1 MSAATALGGG
11 CARYRRCV
19 KRVLVFAIS
28 SVACSSAR
36 DAPNSNPGVDAPTSD
51 ASPGVDSLPGGSNPG
66 GGCHGATV
74 CEDFESTA
82 VGSVP
87 GAPWSISTP
96 NCMGAGA
103 LSVDSSQAHGGMRSL
118 KVTGKGSYCDHVF
131 LSHPAPASIAATL
144 YARFYVRFE
153 TAFAASHTTFL
164 AFADATDGKDL
175 RMGGQSGIFMFNREL
190 NDATLPALSPA
201 GIAQSLPPAA
211 NTWYCVEI
219 AIDGAAHTLRTSIDG
234 VARAGLVIDAAPTP
248 DIDQPWLGGPT
259 WAPRLQS
266 IRFGWEAYAGT
277 TMNLW
282 FDDIA
287 VGNAPI
293 GCL

>member
-1 MSAATALGGG
+1 
-11 CARYRRCV
+11 V
-19 KRVLVFAIS
+19 KRALVLAIS
-28 SVACSSAR
+28 CVAACKAA
-36 DAPNSNPGVDAPTSD
+36 DNAPNGNPGVDAAPSNDASSD
-51 ASPGVDSLPGGSNPG
+51 ASSGPDAMPG
-66 GGCHGATV
+66 GGGNPTGPCGGTV

-103 LSVDSSQAHGGMRSL
+103 LSVDSSQAHAGTHSL
-118 KVTGKGSYCDHVF
+118 KVTGKGGYCDHVF
-131 LSHPAPASIAATL
+131 LSNAAPASITGTL

-164 AFADATDGKDL
+164 ALADATDGKDL
-175 RMGGQSGIFMFNREL
+175 RMGGQSNIFMFNREL
-190 NDATLPALSPA
+190 NDATLPSLSPA
-201 GIAQSLPPAA
+201 GIALSLAPAA
-211 NTWYCVEI
+211 NTWYCVQI
-219 AIDGAAHTLRTSIDG
+219 AIDGAAHALHASIDG
-234 VARAGLVIDAAPTP
+234 VARAGLVIDATPTP
-248 DIDQPWLGGPT
+248 DVDQPWLGGPT
-259 WAPRLQS
+259 WTPHLQN
-266 IRFGWEAYAGT
+266 IRFGWEAYGGT

>member
-1 MSAATALGGG
+1 M
-11 CARYRRCV
+11 
-19 KRVLVFAIS
+19 KRVLVIAMS
-28 SVACSSAR
+28 SVAACKSAP
-36 DAPNSNPGVDAPTSD
+36 DAPNSDPGVDAAPSSD
-51 ASPGVDSLPGGSNPG
+51 APAGPDAPPG
-66 GGCHGATV
+66 GGGDPTGACHDAPV

-96 NCMGAGA
+96 NCMGAGT
-103 LSVDSSQAHGGMRSL
+103 LSVDSSQAHGGTHSL

-131 LSHPAPASIAATL
+131 LSTATPASITGTPH
-144 YARFYVRFE
+144 ARFYVRFE
-153 TAFAASHTTFL
+153 TAFSASHTTFL
-164 AFADATDGKDL
+164 ALADATDGKDL
-175 RMGGQSGIFMFNREL
+175 RMGGQSSIFMFNREL

-201 GIAQSLPPAA
+201 GIAQSYAPVA
-211 NTWYCVEI
+211 NQWYCIEV
-219 AIDGAAHTLRTSIDG
+219 AIDGAAHALHASING
-234 VARAGLVIDAAPTP
+234 IAEAGLVIDATPTP
-248 DIDQPWLGGPT
+248 DVDQPWLGGPT
-259 WAPRLQS
+259 WTPRLQN
-266 IRFGWEAYAGT
+266 IRFGWEAYGGT